1 MNMPEK
7 IRAFVRKEIVLVISA
22 IAAAVSCLFV
32 LPDAEY
38 GTYFDWHTL
47 ALLLSLMIVVSGLR
61 VLGVVRVLGEW
72 VVSRMRSKM
81 MIGSGLVALTFGCSM
96 FITNDVALITFVPF
110 AIVVMHKARM
120 DRFMGPVVALMTI
133 AANLGSMLLPMGNPQ
148 NLYLFQSSQI
158 NMVDF
163 VLLMAPYS
171 LCAALLLVGFLLVD
185 FLCAR

>member
-72 VVSRMRSKM
+72 IVSRMRSKM
-81 MIGSGLVALTFGCSM
+81 MIGSGDRKS
-96 FITNDVALITFVPF
+96 
-110 AIVVMHKARM
+110 VV
-120 DRFMGPVVALMTI
+120 
-133 AANLGSMLLPMGNPQ
+133 
-148 NLYLFQSSQI
+148 
-158 NMVDF
+158 
-163 VLLMAPYS
+163 
-171 LCAALLLVGFLLVD
+171 
-185 FLCAR
+185 

>member
-72 VVSRMRSKM
+72 VVSRMHSKM

-110 AIVVMHKARM
+110 AIVVMH
-120 DRFMGPVVALMTI
+120 
-133 AANLGSMLLPMGNPQ
+133 
-148 NLYLFQSSQI
+148 
-158 NMVDF
+158 
-163 VLLMAPYS
+163 
-171 LCAALLLVGFLLVD
+171 
-185 FLCAR
+185 